1 MLVQFGQRDI
11 TPSVVTLVD
20 KISVIYL
27 QSNKKSK
34 LLVEII

>member
-11 TPSVVTLVD
+11 TPSVVTSVD

-27 QSNKKSK
+27 QPNKKSE